1 MSSLLKRLRRIHAV
15 MSWSA
20 AALTIASTTLLCTP
34 GQLIAQDAP
43 KPVVEV
49 LHTPPD
55 LRALPQAIPMLP
67 IVIQLNNTKSID
79 VKVRLVGARD
89 GRLVDIMFPRGT
101 LNQEDFPE
109 YRVEIPAP
117 TAALTY
123 QFIVHQVDGSLS
135 TSPRFAVQRPC
146 VQNYRVAVPEDSADA
161 AFKRQ
166 VGDLVSKAKSL
177 ERETAQLDASMKVID
192 ELKAALGR

>member
-1 MSSLLKRLRRIHAV
+1 MSSLFKSVRHLHAV
-15 MSWSA
+15 VSWGA
-20 AALTIASTTLLCTP
+20 TTLAIASTVLIGTP
-34 GQLIAQDAP
+34 AQLVAQDAP
-43 KPVVEV
+43 RPAVEV

-55 LRALPQAIPMLP
+55 LRALPQAVPMLP

-79 VKVRLVGARD
+79 MKVRLVGARD
-89 GRLVDIMFPRGT
+89 GRLIDIMFPRGN

-123 QFIVHQVDGSLS
+123 QFIVHQGDGSLS

-192 ELKAALGR
+192 ELKTALGR